1 MPYQNADQKL
11 RDRYEY
17 QMSVRLEENSRLR
30 AAEDKGRI
38 AGEEKAKM
46 EMAKKMYQRGDS
58 PADIADIVGY
68 ALEKIEQ
75 WLGLVT
81 V

>member
-68 ALEKIEQ
+68 ALEKVEQ

-81 V
+81 Y